1 MDLQKGMKLIY
12 QGFETTPSVEIKAV
26 MLDDHQEYDGGL
38 QGVAVRWLKKPGKP
52 SEFIPCKSGAEF
64 ARDER
69 FANLLPPQPCH
80 PENKLMMADK
90 LPFVDLT
97 QQQQEQAVARYINAR
112 SGDGYLYELD
122 YSGNVLCRQLCWSA
136 YSPAQA

>member
-1 MDLQKGMKLIY
+1 
-12 QGFETTPSVEIKAV
+12 
-26 MLDDHQEYDGGL
+26 
-38 QGVAVRWLKKPGKP
+38 
-52 SEFIPCKSGAEF
+52 
-64 ARDER
+64 
-69 FANLLPPQPCH
+69 
-80 PENKLMMADK
+80 MMADK

-122 YSGNVLCRQLCWSA
+122 YSGSVLCRKLCWSA